1 MKKYLLLWIACVA
14 VIHTSY
20 AQSNRDM
27 VSKSFP
33 FWGIKTNLLY
43 DAGTTL
49 NLGAE
54 FRLSPYLTLDVSGN
68 YNPWTFSDNKKF
80 KHVSVQPELRYW
92 IYEPFNGHFLGAHLL
107 YTFYNVGGVKLSL
120 IHI

>member
-33 FWGIKTNLLY
+33 FWGIKTKLLY

-49 NLGAE
+49 NIPNTGCIRQLQ
-54 FRLSPYLTLDVSGN
+54 PLDI
-68 YNPWTFSDNKKF
+68 
-80 KHVSVQPELRYW
+80 Q
-92 IYEPFNGHFLGAHLL
+92 
-107 YTFYNVGGVKLSL
+107 
-120 IHI
+120 